1 MAEATVAALPAFLS
15 NRRPIRVLPQRVS
28 ERIAAGEVIDRP
40 ASVVR
45 ELVDNALDA
54 GATDVTIDLRGS
66 GLELIRV
73 ADDGRGVP
81 PEELETAFVRHAT
94 SKIAEYDD
102 LARLHTLGFRGE
114 ALPSIAAVAEITL
127 LSRVPEEPSA
137 ASLTVSGGEVLRRGR
152 MARQPGTTVT
162 VRDLFQNVPARLK
175 FLPAGRAESIL
186 VGQLVRRYALARPD
200 VRFQLLLDG
209 RPSFRAGGGTAESAL
224 AEVYGRVV
232 ADTLLPLRLTTE
244 AARIDGLIG
253 GRSATRPSRGQ
264 VTLVINGRVAISR
277 GVSSAIEA
285 AYRPLLPRGRHPI
298 ALIRI
303 DVPPDE
309 LDANV
314 HPAKS
319 EVRLAR
325 EAEVAAAL
333 AELLRDALGRAPA
346 RPSADEEFA
355 LGPRQQRLPAP
366 RRRLIGWESH
376 TWEGVRGV
384 RGVRNEIAESDTPYS
399 DTSDADTSDTAAG
412 LLDRARVLAQLHGTL
427 ILVETARGLLLVDQ
441 HRAHERVIYA
451 LLRERRGAPSAQSLL
466 EPIVLELT
474 PVQIGR
480 LEERLGFLEELGFL
494 CQRFGD
500 REFLVRAV
508 PSLPDAE
515 ELAEGLAGL
524 LEEAASEED
533 DWQHRLM
540 TAVSCRAA
548 VRRGRP
554 MAAHEMAELL
564 RRLAATDAP
573 ATCPHGSPLILE
585 LDADFLE
592 RQFAW

>member
-1 MAEATVAALPAFLS
+1 MADVAVAALPAFLS
-15 NRRPIRVLPQRVS
+15 NRRPIRVLPQHVS

-54 GATDVTIDLRGS
+54 GATDITIDLRGS

-73 ADDGRGVP
+73 VDDGRGIP
-81 PEELETAFVRHAT
+81 PDELESAFVRHAT
-94 SKIAEYDD
+94 SKIAAYDD

-137 ASLTVSGGEVLRRGR
+137 ASLTVAGGEVLRRGR
-152 MARQPGTTVT
+152 VARQPGTTVT
-162 VRDLFQNVPARLK
+162 VRHLFQNVPARLK
-175 FLPAGRAESIL
+175 FLPAGRVESIL
-186 VGQLVRRYALARPD
+186 VGQLVRRYALARPN
-200 VRFQLLLDG
+200 VRFLLLLDG

-224 AEVYGRVV
+224 ADVYGAVV

-244 AARIDGLIG
+244 AARIDGLVG

-264 VTLVINGRVAISR
+264 VTLVINGRVAVSR
-277 GVSSAIEA
+277 GVLSAIEA

-309 LDANV
+309 VDANV

-346 RPSADEEFA
+346 RPPADEEFA
-355 LGPRQQRLPAP
+355 LGPRQERLPAP
-366 RRRLIGWESH
+366 RRRLIGWDSH
-376 TWEGVRGV
+376 TREGVRGV

-399 DTSDADTSDTAAG
+399 DTSDSAAG

-427 ILVETARGLLLVDQ
+427 ILVETARGLLLIDQ

-515 ELAEGLAGL
+515 ELAEGLAAL

-554 MAAHEMAELL
+554 MAGHEMTELL

-585 LDADFLE
+585 LDASFLE
-592 RQFAW
+592 RQFGW